1 MPVRRKKRMDL
12 VLPTA
17 SMGDIAFLLIIF
29 FILASNFMK
38 GANIEAEKPSSAEV
52 DAIEDAQV
60 EVVIDKNAKYY
71 VQGVEVDKAL
81 IESAVTQAVGEH
93 RERPVHLLVDR
104 NLLRKDYMP
113 AIEALGSAGVKVVL
127 VGERAR

>member
-52 DAIEDAQV
+52 DAIEDANV
-60 EVVIDKNAKYY
+60 EVVVDKDAKYY
-71 VQGVEVDKAL
+71 VQGVEVDKGL
-81 IESAVTQAVGEH
+81 IEDAVLRAVGDH
-93 RERPVHLLVDR
+93 REQPVHLLVDK
-104 NLLRKDYMP
+104 NLVRKDFMP
-113 AIEALGSAGVKVVL
+113 AVEALGSAGVKVVL
-127 VGERAR
+127 VGERTR